1 MRGHL
6 RPLFF
11 RRTIMIEDVC
21 YYCQAQEYC
30 KGNKCAVKNNQKR
43 KWEEYLK
50 HVDDGCLGCN
60 YTYEPQT
67 GIELVFE

>member
-1 MRGHL
+1 MT
-6 RPLFF
+6 PL
-11 RRTIMIEDVC
+11 
-21 YYCQAQEYC
+21 QE
-30 KGNKCAVKNNQKR
+30 NKCAVKNNQKR

-50 HVDDGCLGCN
+50 HIDDGCLGCN